1 MAVSKIKLADFLAVY
16 GKLITD
22 TQREIVEMYCNCDC
36 TLSEIG
42 EEKNIT
48 RQGVRDAIL
57 KAEASFEKME
67 ECLHLSEFVR
77 SVNLA
82 LNDGDDGKIAELAK
96 SFVTKE

>member
-1 MAVSKIKLADFLAVY
+1 MSVSKIKLADFLAVY
-16 GKLITD
+16 GNLITD

-48 RQGVRDAIL
+48 RQGVRDAIV

-77 SVNLA
+77 NVNVA
-82 LNDGDDGKIAELAK
+82 IQQGNDGKIVELAK